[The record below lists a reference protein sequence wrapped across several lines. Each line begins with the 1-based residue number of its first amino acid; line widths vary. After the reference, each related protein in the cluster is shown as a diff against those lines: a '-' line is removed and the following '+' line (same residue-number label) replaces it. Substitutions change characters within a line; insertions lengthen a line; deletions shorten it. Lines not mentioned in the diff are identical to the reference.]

1 MFRAWFQVQIFSL
14 VEDPHLDEP
23 LEDLE

>member
-1 MFRAWFQVQIFSL
+1 MFRAWFQVQIISL